1 MLWIDAFRLRRCRMF
16 AFRFGVVIFTYN
28 PNASLVGTLFSSSFL
43 FVFASGSIKALI
55 KRETTSNSTGLLNR
69 QRNTRLEIRKGL
81 HSHTKKNKHFKDFY
95 LFSFQSAKRV
105 FSSIKKK
112 SENEKEFFLTRLA
125 QRLATWGNESI
136 ATRSSSSLVVHMQR
150 PIIFA
155 HFPWKKTGVF
165 FLPMT
170 DSNSGSFC
178 WCEFLSLAD

>member
-1 MLWIDAFRLRRCRMF
+1 MF

-112 SENEKEFFLTRLA
+112 KRE
-125 QRLATWGNESI
+125 
-136 ATRSSSSLVVHMQR
+136 
-150 PIIFA
+150 
-155 HFPWKKTGVF
+155 
-165 FLPMT
+165 
-170 DSNSGSFC
+170 
-178 WCEFLSLAD
+178 